1 MKNETHWALD
11 DTDKERILGEIRKDG
26 RNLKTDIQ
34 RFKGLGEMMP
44 KTLKETTLDPAKR
57 RLLEVTIPDTERF
70 QTEETISELMGRDTS
85 ARFEFIMNHAGD
97 VEELDV

>member
-1 MKNETHWALD
+1 
-11 DTDKERILGEIRKDG
+11 
-26 RNLKTDIQ
+26 
-34 RFKGLGEMMP
+34 MP
-44 KTLKETTLDPAKR
+44 KTLKETTLNPQTR

-97 VEELDV
+97 VDELDV